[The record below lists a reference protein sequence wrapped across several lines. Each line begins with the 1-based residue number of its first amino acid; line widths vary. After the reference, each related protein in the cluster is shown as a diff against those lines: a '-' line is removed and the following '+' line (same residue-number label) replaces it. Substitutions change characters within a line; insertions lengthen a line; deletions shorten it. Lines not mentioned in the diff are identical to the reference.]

1 MTISIR
7 GNRLSILTNDI
18 EDKQYQI
25 ENMNTQIDISPR
37 KKQLKEEYERL
48 QLEYAALVAERDELE
63 NSEGPRLTALY
74 MEAVGQLQYEV
85 LVLRYEIALL
95 KQKRDLLQAYKNR
108 GEKADLNYVDEQVE
122 ATAKTYNEN
131 IQWEEEKIKQAKAY
145 IEEQKEKEK
154 KNQED
159 EKRELRDL
167 YRKLVHRL
175 HPDLHPEQTEW
186 EKELFLNVQDAY
198 EKGDLERLRELAQLL
213 EAGMPTDAVENE
225 TTEEWEERVNQLK
238 EEIKKI
244 REEIARILQ
253 EFPFTYRERLNDREW
268 ISQTQ
273 DMLRKEIAE
282 LENEKTRLEKIVCVM
297 EKGGKR

>member
-1 MTISIR
+1 
-7 GNRLSILTNDI
+7 
-18 EDKQYQI
+18 
-25 ENMNTQIDISPR
+25 MNSSIDISPR

-48 QLEYAALVAERDELE
+48 QLEYAALVADRDELE

-74 MEAVGQLQYEV
+74 METVGQLQYEV
-85 LVLRYEIALL
+85 LVLQYEIALL

-122 ATAKTYNEN
+122 TTAKTYNEN
-131 IQWEEEKIKQAKAY
+131 IQREEEKIKQAKAY
-145 IEEQKEKEK
+145 IEEQKEEEK

-159 EKRELRDL
+159 EKRELRNL

-186 EKELFLNVQDAY
+186 EKELFLKVQDAY
-198 EKGDLERLRELAQLL
+198 EKGDLERLRELAQQL
-213 EAGMPTDAVENE
+213 EAGMPADAVNNE

-238 EEIKKI
+238 EEIAKI
-244 REEIARILQ
+244 REEIEKILQ
-253 EFPFTYRERLNDREW
+253 EFPFTYRERLNNPEW
-268 ISQTQ
+268 IAQTQ
-273 DMLRKEIAE
+273 DMLRKEIPE
-282 LENEKTRLEKIVCVM
+282 LEKEKIRLEKIVNIM

>member
-18 EDKQYQI
+18 DKQYQI

-131 IQWEEEKIKQAKAY
+131 IQREEEKIKQAKAY
-145 IEEQKEKEK
+145 IEEQKEEEK
-154 KNQED
+154 KNQEN

-186 EKELFLNVQDAY
+186 EKELFLKVQDAY
-198 EKGDLERLRELAQLL
+198 EKGDLEKLRELAQQL
-213 EAGMPTDAVENE
+213 EAGMPADAVNNE

-238 EEIKKI
+238 EEIAKI

-253 EFPFTYRERLNDREW
+253 EFPFTYRERLNNPEW
-268 ISQTQ
+268 IAQTQ

-282 LENEKTRLEKIVCVM
+282 LEKEKARLEKIVSIM

>member
-1 MTISIR
+1 MQS
-7 GNRLSILTNDI
+7 
-18 EDKQYQI
+18 
-25 ENMNTQIDISPR
+25 MNNSIDISPR

-48 QLEYAALVAERDELE
+48 QLEYADLVAERDELE

-85 LVLRYEIALL
+85 LVLQYEIALL

-131 IQWEEEKIKQAKAY
+131 IQREEEKIKQAKAY
-145 IEEQKEKEK
+145 IEEQKEEEK

-186 EKELFLNVQDAY
+186 EKELFLKVQDAY
-198 EKGDLERLRELAQLL
+198 EKGDLERLRELAQQL
-213 EAGMPTDAVENE
+213 EAGMPADAVDNE

-238 EEIKKI
+238 EEIAKI

-253 EFPFTYRERLNDREW
+253 EFPFTYRERLNNPEW
-268 ISQTQ
+268 IAQTQ

-282 LENEKTRLEKIVCVM
+282 LEKEKTRLEKIVSIM

>member
-1 MTISIR
+1 
-7 GNRLSILTNDI
+7 
-18 EDKQYQI
+18 
-25 ENMNTQIDISPR
+25 MNNSIDISPR

-48 QLEYAALVAERDELE
+48 QLEYADLVAERDELE

-85 LVLRYEIALL
+85 LVLQYEIALL

-131 IQWEEEKIKQAKAY
+131 IQREEEKIKQAKAY
-145 IEEQKEKEK
+145 IEEQKEEEK
-154 KNQED
+154 KNQEN

-186 EKELFLNVQDAY
+186 EKELFLKVQDAY
-198 EKGDLERLRELAQLL
+198 EKGDLEKLRELAQQL
-213 EAGMPTDAVENE
+213 EAGMPADAVNNE

-238 EEIKKI
+238 EEIAKI
-244 REEIARILQ
+244 REEIEKILQ
-253 EFPFTYRERLNDREW
+253 EFPFTYRERLNNPEW
-268 ISQTQ
+268 IAQTQ
-273 DMLRKEIAE
+273 DMLRKEIPE
-282 LENEKTRLEKIVCVM
+282 LEKEKIRLEKIVNIM

>member
-1 MTISIR
+1 MS
-7 GNRLSILTNDI
+7 SA
-18 EDKQYQI
+18 
-25 ENMNTQIDISPR
+25 IDISPR

-74 MEAVGQLQYEV
+74 MEAVGQFQYEV
-85 LVLRYEIALL
+85 LVLQYEIALL
-95 KQKRDLLQAYKNR
+95 KQKRDLLQTYKNR

-131 IQWEEEKIKQAKAY
+131 IQREEEKIKQAKAY
-145 IEEQKEKEK
+145 IEEQKEEEK

-167 YRKLVHRL
+167 YRKMVHRL

-186 EKELFLNVQDAY
+186 EKELFLKVQDAY
-198 EKGDLERLRELAQLL
+198 ERGDLERLRELAQQL
-213 EAGMPTDAVENE
+213 EAGMPADAVDNE
-225 TTEEWEERVNQLK
+225 TTEEWEDRVNQLK
-238 EEIKKI
+238 EEIAKI
-244 REEIARILQ
+244 REEIARILR
-253 EFPFTYRERLNDREW
+253 EFPFTYRERLNDPEW
-268 ISQTQ
+268 IVQTQ

-282 LENEKTRLEKIVCVM
+282 LEKEKTRLEKIVSIM

>member
-1 MTISIR
+1 
-7 GNRLSILTNDI
+7 
-18 EDKQYQI
+18 
-25 ENMNTQIDISPR
+25 MNTQIDISPR

-131 IQWEEEKIKQAKAY
+131 IQREEEKIKQAKAY
-145 IEEQKEKEK
+145 IEEQKEEEK
-154 KNQED
+154 KNQEN

-186 EKELFLNVQDAY
+186 EKELFLKVQDAY
-198 EKGDLERLRELAQLL
+198 EKGDLEKLRELAQQL
-213 EAGMPTDAVENE
+213 EAGMPADAVNNE

-238 EEIKKI
+238 EEIAKI
-244 REEIARILQ
+244 REEIEKILQ
-253 EFPFTYRERLNDREW
+253 EFPFTYRERLNNPEW
-268 ISQTQ
+268 IAQTQ
-273 DMLRKEIAE
+273 DMLRKEISE
-282 LENEKTRLEKIVCVM
+282 LEKEKIRLEKIVNIM

>member
-18 EDKQYQI
+18 DKQYQI

-131 IQWEEEKIKQAKAY
+131 IQREEEKIKQAKAY
-145 IEEQKEKEK
+145 IEEQKEEEK

-186 EKELFLNVQDAY
+186 EKELFLKVQDAY
-198 EKGDLERLRELAQLL
+198 EKGDLEKLRELAQQL
-213 EAGMPTDAVENE
+213 EAGMPADAVNNE

-238 EEIKKI
+238 EEIANI
-244 REEIARILQ
+244 REEIEKILQ
-253 EFPFTYRERLNDREW
+253 EFPFTYRERLNNPEW
-268 ISQTQ
+268 IAQTQ
-273 DMLRKEIAE
+273 DMLRKEISE
-282 LENEKTRLEKIVCVM
+282 LEKEKIRLEKIVNIM

>member
-18 EDKQYQI
+18 DKQYQI

-253 EFPFTYRERLNDREW
+253 EFPFTYRERLNDPEW

>member
-18 EDKQYQI
+18 DKQYQI

-85 LVLRYEIALL
+85 LVLQYEIALL

-131 IQWEEEKIKQAKAY
+131 IQREEEKIKQAKAY
-145 IEEQKEKEK
+145 IEEQKEEEK
-154 KNQED
+154 KNQEN

-186 EKELFLNVQDAY
+186 EKELFLKVQDAY
-198 EKGDLERLRELAQLL
+198 EKGDLEKLRELAQQL
-213 EAGMPTDAVENE
+213 EAGMPADAVNNE

-238 EEIKKI
+238 EEIAKI
-244 REEIARILQ
+244 REEIEKILQ
-253 EFPFTYRERLNDREW
+253 EFPFTYRERLNNPEW
-268 ISQTQ
+268 IAQTQ
-273 DMLRKEIAE
+273 DMLRKEIPE
-282 LENEKTRLEKIVCVM
+282 LEKEKIRLEKIVNIM

>member
-1 MTISIR
+1 M
-7 GNRLSILTNDI
+7 
-18 EDKQYQI
+18 Q
-25 ENMNTQIDISPR
+25 NMNSAIDISPR
-37 KKQLKEEYERL
+37 KKLLKEEYERL
-48 QLEYAALVAERDELE
+48 QQEYAALVAERDELE

-85 LVLRYEIALL
+85 LVLQYEIALL

-122 ATAKTYNEN
+122 TTAKTYKEN
-131 IQWEEEKIKQAKAY
+131 IQREEEKIKQAKAY
-145 IEEQKEKEK
+145 IEEQKEEEK

-186 EKELFLNVQDAY
+186 EKELFLKVQDAY
-198 EKGDLERLRELAQLL
+198 EKGDLERLRELAQQL
-213 EAGMPTDAVENE
+213 EAGMPADAVDNE

-238 EEIKKI
+238 EEIAKI

-253 EFPFTYRERLNDREW
+253 EFPFTYRERLNNPEW
-268 ISQTQ
+268 IAQTQ

-282 LENEKTRLEKIVCVM
+282 LEKEKARLEKIVSIM

>member
-18 EDKQYQI
+18 DKQYQI

-74 MEAVGQLQYEV
+74 METVGQLQYEV
-85 LVLRYEIALL
+85 LVLQYEIALL

-122 ATAKTYNEN
+122 TTAKTYNEN
-131 IQWEEEKIKQAKAY
+131 IQREEEKIKQAKAY
-145 IEEQKEKEK
+145 IEEQKEEEK

-186 EKELFLNVQDAY
+186 EKELFLKVQDAY
-198 EKGDLERLRELAQLL
+198 EKGDLERLRDLSQQL
-213 EAGMPTDAVENE
+213 EAGMPADVVDNE

-238 EEIKKI
+238 DEISKI

-253 EFPFTYRERLNDREW
+253 EFPFTYRERLNNPEW

-273 DMLRKEIAE
+273 NMLRQEIAE
-282 LENEKTRLEKIVCVM
+282 LKKEKTRLEKIVSIM
-297 EKGGKR
+297 EKGGKI

>member
-18 EDKQYQI
+18 DKQYQI

-131 IQWEEEKIKQAKAY
+131 IQREEEKIKQAKAY

-213 EAGMPTDAVENE
+213 EAGMPTDAVDNE

-253 EFPFTYRERLNDREW
+253 EFPFTYRERLNDPEW

>member
-1 MTISIR
+1 MH
-7 GNRLSILTNDI
+7 TNDI
-18 EDKQYQI
+18 DKQYQI

-131 IQWEEEKIKQAKAY
+131 IQREEEKIKQAKAY
-145 IEEQKEKEK
+145 IEEQKEEEK
-154 KNQED
+154 KNQEN

-186 EKELFLNVQDAY
+186 EKELFLKVQDAY
-198 EKGDLERLRELAQLL
+198 EKGDLEKLRELAQQL
-213 EAGMPTDAVENE
+213 EAGMPADAVNNE

-238 EEIKKI
+238 EEIAKI
-244 REEIARILQ
+244 REEIEKILQ
-253 EFPFTYRERLNDREW
+253 EFPFTYRERLNNPEW
-268 ISQTQ
+268 IAQTQ
-273 DMLRKEIAE
+273 DMLRKEISE
-282 LENEKTRLEKIVCVM
+282 LEKEKIRLEIIVNIM

>member
-18 EDKQYQI
+18 DKQYQI
-25 ENMNTQIDISPR
+25 ENMNAQIDISPR

-131 IQWEEEKIKQAKAY
+131 IQREEEKIKQAKAY
-145 IEEQKEKEK
+145 IEEQKEEEK
-154 KNQED
+154 KNQEN

-186 EKELFLNVQDAY
+186 EKELFLKVQDAY
-198 EKGDLERLRELAQLL
+198 EKGDLEKLRELAQQL
-213 EAGMPTDAVENE
+213 EAGMPADAVDNE

-238 EEIKKI
+238 EEIAKI
-244 REEIARILQ
+244 REEIEKILQ
-253 EFPFTYRERLNDREW
+253 EFPFTYRERLNNPEW
-268 ISQTQ
+268 IAQTQ
-273 DMLRKEIAE
+273 DMLRKEISE
-282 LENEKTRLEKIVCVM
+282 LEKEKIRLEKIVNIM

>member
-18 EDKQYQI
+18 DKQYQI
-25 ENMNTQIDISPR
+25 ESMNTQIDISPR

-131 IQWEEEKIKQAKAY
+131 IQREEEKIKQAKAY
-145 IEEQKEKEK
+145 IEEQKEEEK
-154 KNQED
+154 KNQEN

-186 EKELFLNVQDAY
+186 EKELFLKVQDAY
-198 EKGDLERLRELAQLL
+198 EKGDLERLRELAQQL
-213 EAGMPTDAVENE
+213 EAGMPADAVNNE

-238 EEIKKI
+238 EEIAKI
-244 REEIARILQ
+244 REEIEKILQ
-253 EFPFTYRERLNDREW
+253 EFPFTYRERLNNPEW
-268 ISQTQ
+268 IAQTQ
-273 DMLRKEIAE
+273 DMLRKEIPE
-282 LENEKTRLEKIVCVM
+282 LEKEKIRLEKIVNIM

>member
-18 EDKQYQI
+18 DKQYQI

-85 LVLRYEIALL
+85 LVLLYEIALL

-131 IQWEEEKIKQAKAY
+131 IQREEEKIKQAKAY
-145 IEEQKEKEK
+145 IEEQKEEEK
-154 KNQED
+154 KNQEN

-186 EKELFLNVQDAY
+186 EKELFLKVQDAY
-198 EKGDLERLRELAQLL
+198 EKGDLEKLRELAQQL
-213 EAGMPTDAVENE
+213 EAGMPADAVNNE

-238 EEIKKI
+238 EEIAKI
-244 REEIARILQ
+244 REEIEKILQ
-253 EFPFTYRERLNDREW
+253 EFPFTYRERLNNPEW
-268 ISQTQ
+268 IAQTQ
-273 DMLRKEIAE
+273 DMLRKEIPE
-282 LENEKTRLEKIVCVM
+282 LEKEKIRLEKIVNIM

>member
-18 EDKQYQI
+18 DKQYQI

-85 LVLRYEIALL
+85 LVLRYEIAPL

-131 IQWEEEKIKQAKAY
+131 IQREEEKIKQAKAY
-145 IEEQKEKEK
+145 IEEQKEEEK
-154 KNQED
+154 KNQEN

-186 EKELFLNVQDAY
+186 EKKLFLKVQDAY
-198 EKGDLERLRELAQLL
+198 EKGDLEKLRELAQQL
-213 EAGMPTDAVENE
+213 EAGMPADAVNNE

-238 EEIKKI
+238 EEIANI
-244 REEIARILQ
+244 REEIEKILQ
-253 EFPFTYRERLNDREW
+253 EFPFTYRERLNNPEW
-268 ISQTQ
+268 IAQTQ
-273 DMLRKEIAE
+273 DMLRKEISE
-282 LENEKTRLEKIVCVM
+282 LEKEKIRLEKIVNIM

>member
-1 MTISIR
+1 
-7 GNRLSILTNDI
+7 
-18 EDKQYQI
+18 
-25 ENMNTQIDISPR
+25 MNNSIDISPR

-48 QLEYAALVAERDELE
+48 QLEYADLVAERDELE

-85 LVLRYEIALL
+85 LVLQYEIALL

-131 IQWEEEKIKQAKAY
+131 IQREEEKIKQAKAY
-145 IEEQKEKEK
+145 IEEQKEEEK

-186 EKELFLNVQDAY
+186 EKELFLKIQEAY
-198 EKGDLERLRELAQLL
+198 EKGDLERLRELAKQL
-213 EAGMPTDAVENE
+213 EAGMPADAVDNE

-238 EEIKKI
+238 EEIAKI

-253 EFPFTYRERLNDREW
+253 GFPFTYRERLNNPEW
-268 ISQTQ
+268 IAQTQ
-273 DMLRKEIAE
+273 DMLRKEIPE
-282 LENEKTRLEKIVCVM
+282 LEKEKIRLEKIVNIM

>member
-18 EDKQYQI
+18 DKQYQI

-131 IQWEEEKIKQAKAY
+131 IQREEEKIKQAKAY
-145 IEEQKEKEK
+145 IEEQKEEEK
-154 KNQED
+154 KNQEN

-186 EKELFLNVQDAY
+186 EKELFLKVQDAY
-198 EKGDLERLRELAQLL
+198 EKGDLEKLRELAQQL
-213 EAGMPTDAVENE
+213 EAGMPADAVNNE

-238 EEIKKI
+238 EEIAKI
-244 REEIARILQ
+244 REEIEKILQ
-253 EFPFTYRERLNDREW
+253 EFPFTYRERLNNPEW
-268 ISQTQ
+268 IAQTQ
-273 DMLRKEIAE
+273 DMLRKEIPE
-282 LENEKTRLEKIVCVM
+282 LEKEKIRLEKIVNIM

>member
-7 GNRLSILTNDI
+7 GNRLSILTKDI
-18 EDKQYQI
+18 DKQYQI

-131 IQWEEEKIKQAKAY
+131 IQREEEKIKQAKAY
-145 IEEQKEKEK
+145 IEEQKEEEK

-186 EKELFLNVQDAY
+186 EKELFLKVQDAY
-198 EKGDLERLRELAQLL
+198 EKGDLEKLRELAQQL
-213 EAGMPTDAVENE
+213 EAGMPADAVNNE

-238 EEIKKI
+238 EEIAKI
-244 REEIARILQ
+244 REEIEKILQ
-253 EFPFTYRERLNDREW
+253 EFPFTYRERLNNPEW
-268 ISQTQ
+268 IAQTQ
-273 DMLRKEIAE
+273 DMLRKEIPE
-282 LENEKTRLEKIVCVM
+282 LEKEKIRLEKIVNIM

>member
-18 EDKQYQI
+18 DKQYQI

-48 QLEYAALVAERDELE
+48 QLEYADLVAERDELE

-85 LVLRYEIALL
+85 LVLQYEIALL

-122 ATAKTYNEN
+122 TTAKTYKEN
-131 IQWEEEKIKQAKAY
+131 IQREEEKIKQAKAY
-145 IEEQKEKEK
+145 IEEQKEEEK

-213 EAGMPTDAVENE
+213 EAGLPTDAVDNE

-238 EEIKKI
+238 NEITKI
-244 REEIARILQ
+244 REEIVRILQ
-253 EFPFTYRERLNDREW
+253 EFPFTYRERLNNPEW

-273 DMLRKEIAE
+273 NMLRQEIAE
-282 LENEKTRLEKIVCVM
+282 LKKEKTRLEKIVSIM

>member
-18 EDKQYQI
+18 DKQYQI

-108 GEKADLNYVDEQVE
+108 GETADLNYVDEQVE

-131 IQWEEEKIKQAKAY
+131 IQREEEKIKQAKAY
-145 IEEQKEKEK
+145 IEEQKEEEK
-154 KNQED
+154 KNQEN

-186 EKELFLNVQDAY
+186 EKELFLKVQDAY
-198 EKGDLERLRELAQLL
+198 EKGDLEKLRELAQQL
-213 EAGMPTDAVENE
+213 EAGMPADAVNNE

-238 EEIKKI
+238 EEIAKI
-244 REEIARILQ
+244 REEIEKILQ
-253 EFPFTYRERLNDREW
+253 EFPFTYRERLNNPEW
-268 ISQTQ
+268 IAQTQ
-273 DMLRKEIAE
+273 DMLRKEIPE
-282 LENEKTRLEKIVCVM
+282 LEKEKIRLEKIVNIM

>member
-18 EDKQYQI
+18 DKQYQI

-108 GEKADLNYVDEQVE
+108 GEKADLNYVDEHVE

-131 IQWEEEKIKQAKAY
+131 IQREEEKIKQAKAY
-145 IEEQKEKEK
+145 IEEQKEEEK
-154 KNQED
+154 KNQEN

-186 EKELFLNVQDAY
+186 EKELFLKVQDAY
-198 EKGDLERLRELAQLL
+198 EKGDLEKLRELAQQL
-213 EAGMPTDAVENE
+213 EAGMPADAVDNE

-238 EEIKKI
+238 EEIAKI
-244 REEIARILQ
+244 REEIEKILQ
-253 EFPFTYRERLNDREW
+253 EFPFTYRERLNNPEW
-268 ISQTQ
+268 IAQTQ
-273 DMLRKEIAE
+273 DMLRKEISE
-282 LENEKTRLEKIVCVM
+282 LEKEKIRLEKIVNIM

>member
-18 EDKQYQI
+18 DKQYQI

-131 IQWEEEKIKQAKAY
+131 IQREEEKIKQAKAY
-145 IEEQKEKEK
+145 IEEQKEEEK

-175 HPDLHPEQTEW
+175 HSLQNHCYRGNE
-186 EKELFLNVQDAY
+186 DA
-198 EKGDLERLRELAQLL
+198 
-213 EAGMPTDAVENE
+213 AGGI
-225 TTEEWEERVNQLK
+225 QG
-238 EEIKKI
+238 
-244 REEIARILQ
+244 
-253 EFPFTYRERLNDREW
+253 
-268 ISQTQ
+268 
-273 DMLRKEIAE
+273 
-282 LENEKTRLEKIVCVM
+282 IVIFDY
-297 EKGGKR
+297 GII

>member
-1 MTISIR
+1 
-7 GNRLSILTNDI
+7 
-18 EDKQYQI
+18 
-25 ENMNTQIDISPR
+25 MNSAIDISPR

-74 MEAVGQLQYEV
+74 MEVVGQLQYEV
-85 LVLRYEIALL
+85 LVLQYEIALL

-122 ATAKTYNEN
+122 TTAKTYNEN
-131 IQWEEEKIKQAKAY
+131 IQREEEKIKQAKAY
-145 IEEQKEKEK
+145 IEEQKEEEK

-186 EKELFLNVQDAY
+186 EKEMFLKVQDAY
-198 EKGDLERLRELAQLL
+198 EKGDLERLRELAQQL
-213 EAGMPTDAVENE
+213 EAGMPADAVDNE

-238 EEIKKI
+238 EEIAKI

-253 EFPFTYRERLNDREW
+253 EFPFTYRERLNNPEW
-268 ISQTQ
+268 IAQTQ
-273 DMLRKEIAE
+273 DMLRKEITE
-282 LENEKTRLEKIVCVM
+282 LEKEKTRLEKIVSIM

>member
-18 EDKQYQI
+18 DKQYQI

-131 IQWEEEKIKQAKAY
+131 IQREEEKIKQAKAY
-145 IEEQKEKEK
+145 IEEQKEEEK
-154 KNQED
+154 KNQEN

-186 EKELFLNVQDAY
+186 EKELFLKVQDAY
-198 EKGDLERLRELAQLL
+198 EKGDLEKLRELAQQL
-213 EAGMPTDAVENE
+213 EAGMPADAVNNE

-238 EEIKKI
+238 EEIAKI

-253 EFPFTYRERLNDREW
+253 EFPFTYRERLNNPEW
-268 ISQTQ
+268 IAQTQ
-273 DMLRKEIAE
+273 DMLRKEIPE
-282 LENEKTRLEKIVCVM
+282 LEKEKIRLEKIVNIM

>member
-1 MTISIR
+1 M
-7 GNRLSILTNDI
+7 
-18 EDKQYQI
+18 Q
-25 ENMNTQIDISPR
+25 NMNSAIDISPR
-37 KKQLKEEYERL
+37 KKLLKEEYERL
-48 QLEYAALVAERDELE
+48 QQEYAALVAERDELE

-85 LVLRYEIALL
+85 LVLQYEIALL

-122 ATAKTYNEN
+122 TTAKTYKEN
-131 IQWEEEKIKQAKAY
+131 IQREEEKIKQAKAY
-145 IEEQKEKEK
+145 IEEQKEEEK

-186 EKELFLNVQDAY
+186 EKELFLKVQDAY
-198 EKGDLERLRELAQLL
+198 EKGDLERLRELAQQL
-213 EAGMPTDAVENE
+213 EAGMPADAVDNE

-238 EEIKKI
+238 EEIAKI

-253 EFPFTYRERLNDREW
+253 EFPFTYRERLNNPEW
-268 ISQTQ
+268 IAQTQ

-282 LENEKTRLEKIVCVM
+282 LEKEKTRLEKIVSIM

>member
-1 MTISIR
+1 
-7 GNRLSILTNDI
+7 
-18 EDKQYQI
+18 
-25 ENMNTQIDISPR
+25 MNNSIDISPR

-48 QLEYAALVAERDELE
+48 QLEYADLVAERDELE

-85 LVLRYEIALL
+85 LVLQYEIALL

-122 ATAKTYNEN
+122 ASAKTYNEN
-131 IQWEEEKIKQAKAY
+131 IQREEEKIKQAKAY
-145 IEEQKEKEK
+145 IEEQKEEEK
-154 KNQED
+154 KNQEN

-186 EKELFLNVQDAY
+186 EKELFLKVQDAY
-198 EKGDLERLRELAQLL
+198 EKGDLEKLRELAQQL
-213 EAGMPTDAVENE
+213 EAGMPADAVNNE

-238 EEIKKI
+238 EEIAKI
-244 REEIARILQ
+244 REEIEKILQ
-253 EFPFTYRERLNDREW
+253 EFPFTYRERLNNPEW
-268 ISQTQ
+268 IAQTQ
-273 DMLRKEIAE
+273 DMLRKEIPE
-282 LENEKTRLEKIVCVM
+282 LEKEKIRLEKIVNIM